1 MSFVSYELAMNPD
14 IQKRLRDEVDAVH
27 ESLKGAPLKYENLQ
41 EMKYLDCVISGRNQ
55 FKFKHSN
62 LCTEILLALQRA
74 YANGHL

>member
-27 ESLKGAPLKYENLQ
+27 ESLKGAPLKYEHLQ

-55 FKFKHSN
+55 FKHSN
-62 LCTEILLALQRA
+62 FCTEILLAFQRP
-74 YANGHL
+74 YANGHLQ